1 MRRERPGVEGAART
15 HAPAALRP
23 TGRATTLA
31 PARPEA
37 RGQPREDRP
46 VDQRSTE
53 ASEDAGHGEGPAR
66 PEHDIE
72 EAHALTAAE
81 ERKVVERINLSAPA
95 VYATIKQ
102 EGEAELE
109 RPTASLFFSGV
120 VAGVAMGFSILTLA
134 LIRDHLP
141 DAEWAPLV
149 SSFGYAAGFLI
160 VVLGRQQLFTE
171 TTLTA
176 VLPLTAK
183 PSWGA
188 LGALLRVWVTVLGAN
203 WIGCVLVALAFVPFA
218 LVPDDVGRAVVD
230 ASRHYGELTAWTTF
244 VRGIGAGFLVA
255 AMVWMTPAAE
265 GSEFA
270 LVALTAWLIALG
282 GFTHVIAGMVEIA
295 ALVFA
300 GELSASHGLVTLALP
315 TLAGNVL
322 GGTGL
327 FAALAYA
334 QVRQEVHPDR

>member
-1 MRRERPGVEGAART
+1 MDQHATETREGAE
-15 HAPAALRP
+15 
-23 TGRATTLA
+23 
-31 PARPEA
+31 PE
-37 RGQPREDRP
+37 
-46 VDQRSTE
+46 
-53 ASEDAGHGEGPAR
+53 EGSR
-66 PEHDIE
+66 PEHEIE

-81 ERKVVERINLSAPA
+81 ERKVVERISLSAPA
-95 VYATIKQ
+95 VYATIKE

-109 RPTASLFFSGV
+109 RPAASLFFSGV

-134 LIRDHLP
+134 LIRLHLP

-176 VLPLTAK
+176 VLPLTAD
-183 PSWGA
+183 PSWA
-188 LGALLRVWVTVLGAN
+188 TLVALLRVWTVVLAAN
-203 WIGCVLVALAFVPFA
+203 WLGCVAVALGFVTWG
-218 LVPDDVGRAVVD
+218 LVPEEIGRAVVD
-230 ASRHYGELTAWTTF
+230 ASRHYGELTARTAF
-244 VRGIGAGFLVA
+244 VQGVGAGFLVA

-270 LVALTAWLIALG
+270 LIALTAWLIALG
-282 GFTHVIAGMVEIA
+282 GFTHAIAGMVEIA
-295 ALVFA
+295 ALVLA
-300 GELSASHGLVTLALP
+300 GELSAAHGFVTLALP

>member
-1 MRRERPGVEGAART
+1 MDQDTAET
-15 HAPAALRP
+15 
-23 TGRATTLA
+23 
-31 PARPEA
+31 PED
-37 RGQPREDRP
+37 GK
-46 VDQRSTE
+46 
-53 ASEDAGHGEGPAR
+53 DAHDAR

-72 EAHALTAAE
+72 EAHALTATE

-95 VYATIKQ
+95 VYATIKE

-141 DAEWAPLV
+141 DAEWTPLV

-188 LGALLRVWVTVLGAN
+188 FGALLRVWSTVLAAN

-218 LVPDDVGRAVVD
+218 LVPDEVGRAVVD

-270 LVALTAWLIALG
+270 LIALTAWLIALG

-300 GELSASHGLVTLALP
+300 GELSVGHGVVTLALP

-327 FAALAYA
+327 FALLAYA

>member
-1 MRRERPGVEGAART
+1 MDHDAAQAPEGAK
-15 HAPAALRP
+15 
-23 TGRATTLA
+23 
-31 PARPEA
+31 
-37 RGQPREDRP
+37 RE
-46 VDQRSTE
+46 
-53 ASEDAGHGEGPAR
+53 EGSR

-81 ERKVVERINLSAPA
+81 ERKVVERISLSAPA
-95 VYATIKQ
+95 VYATIKE

-183 PSWGA
+183 PSGA
-188 LGALLRVWVTVLGAN
+188 TFVALLRVWGTVLVAN
-203 WIGCVLVALAFVPFA
+203 WIGCVLVALALVTFG
-218 LVPDDVGRAVVD
+218 LVPDDVARAVVD
-230 ASRHYGELTAWTTF
+230 ASRHYGELTAWTAF
-244 VRGIGAGFLVA
+244 VQGIGGGFLVA
-255 AMVWMTPAAE
+255 AMVWMTPSAE
-265 GSEFA
+265 GAEFA
-270 LVALTAWLIALG
+270 LVSLTAWLIALG

-295 ALVFA
+295 ALVLA
-300 GELSASHGLVTLALP
+300 AELSVGDGFVTLALP
-315 TLAGNVL
+315 TLAGNIL